1 MSNYDIYAKAKAEI
15 ERRRNEARALSEARS
30 EIVRAESDGIAAI
43 DRELSGTG
51 MLIFKTACEG
61 GDIAPIKEHNKA
73 LQQKRRELIVKLG
86 YPEDYTDVHYTC
98 KDCM

>member
-61 GDIAPIKEHNKA
+61 GDIAPIK
-73 LQQKRRELIVKLG
+73 VT
-86 YPEDYTDVHYTC
+86 Y
-98 KDCM
+98 